1 MKKSF
6 FLLLIQAVFCIDGVQ
21 AQISSLITTDPLAW
35 SHKKGNL
42 HIQATYGKT
51 GVFANG
57 FWQPVESHPQ
67 GFWVQ
72 SVARGIQTGGLIFPF
87 GTPFKIRLKDD
98 RPIYLKKYR
107 GQGCSNK
114 KLCSF
119 VSKKRHPLSGWLIGI
134 GYLNRQQ
141 SLRYVAPKSLDAPV
155 SEYNFNIKSQ
165 GILLSNGYQI
175 HIGPCAVG
183 IQSIFSADQPHV
195 KGPVDIFRDDLYSFT
210 FPKRLRIQHQLM
222 FQAGF
227 AF

>member
-87 GTPFKIRLKDD
+87 GTP
-98 RPIYLKKYR
+98 
-107 GQGCSNK
+107 
-114 KLCSF
+114 
-119 VSKKRHPLSGWLIGI
+119 
-134 GYLNRQQ
+134 
-141 SLRYVAPKSLDAPV
+141 LREYPKMS
-155 SEYNFNIKSQ
+155 
-165 GILLSNGYQI
+165 
-175 HIGPCAVG
+175 
-183 IQSIFSADQPHV
+183 
-195 KGPVDIFRDDLYSFT
+195 
-210 FPKRLRIQHQLM
+210 
-222 FQAGF
+222 
-227 AF
+227 